1 MADKIRDVM
10 TPNPITMPS
19 STTVFDAARTMRD
32 SDIGDVLVENDGN
45 LCGVVTDRD
54 IVVRAIAEG
63 CDPKGTTLNDVCTH
77 ELVTVDPD
85 TTVAEAAQLMS
96 DRAIRRL
103 PVVDGGRPVGMVT
116 IADLAV
122 EGRDTDDTLAEIS
135 SAPPNN

>member
-1 MADKIRDVM
+1 MGDKIRDVM

-19 STTVFDAARTMRD
+19 STTVLEAARTMRD
-32 SDIGDVLVENDGN
+32 SDIGDVLVESDGT

-63 CDPKGTTLNDVCTH
+63 FDPQATTLNEVCTH
-77 ELVTVDPD
+77 ELVTVEPD
-85 TTVAEAAQLMS
+85 ATVAEAAQLMS